1 MIQSNFIYYKCAL
14 KAGTQIKK
22 GIGEVGDVGDQF
34 RGDIFIFKDCPSDDW
49 ALPSNPSGK
58 LTTILSPMEI

>member
-1 MIQSNFIYYKCAL
+1 MIQSNFIFYKCAL

-34 RGDIFIFKDCPSDDW
+34 RGDIFNFKDCPSVTGRYL
-49 ALPSNPSGK
+49 ATQVGN
-58 LTTILSPMEI
+58 

>member
-1 MIQSNFIYYKCAL
+1 MHFLYICHRNMIQSNFIFYKCAL

-34 RGDIFIFKDCPSDDW
+34 RGDIFNFKDCPSVTGRYL
-49 ALPSNPSGK
+49 ATQVGN
-58 LTTILSPMEI
+58 